1 MKTDWTRKRKKIEAW
16 QSSSA
21 SAPVRFDLNSIKFDY
36 QQERVRLEAM
46 LEEITGVKIVF
57 WDDEPASDAGDVLLT
72 IEQWQVVSHVAS

>member
-1 MKTDWTRKRKKIEAW
+1 
-16 QSSSA
+16 
-21 SAPVRFDLNSIKFDY
+21 
-36 QQERVRLEAM
+36 M